1 MGNHQVVWM
10 KAGAQGFSA
19 LVHDGRRVTAGDEL
33 AFDIDESLLSVF
45 DATSEQ
51 RLD

>member
-10 KAGAQGFSA
+10 KSAGQGFSA
-19 LVHDGRRVTAGDEL
+19 RARGRRVSAGDPL

-45 DATSEQ
+45 DAASEQ
-51 RLD
+51 RLS